1 MIFSEMHNKS
11 ILPDLDFP
19 QFSRH
24 ASITPQ
30 QEKSDAE
37 DDHGEEDPKVQP

>member
-1 MIFSEMHNKS
+1 V
-11 ILPDLDFP
+11 DFP
-19 QFSRH
+19 HFSRH

-37 DDHGEEDPKVQP
+37 DDHGEEDPIWENRDRSI

>member
-1 MIFSEMHNKS
+1 MK
-11 ILPDLDFP
+11 LTVDFP
-19 QFSRH
+19 HFSRH

-37 DDHGEEDPKVQP
+37 DDHGEEDPKVQH